1 MAVFNIPIDEMR
13 RVVPSRKKLGDS
25 AVVSGLWAAS
35 ADAERVSTLYVVKL
49 VEGGFYITPMG
60 VGEAA

>member
-1 MAVFNIPIDEMR
+1 MAVFNIPIDELR
-13 RVVPSRKKLGDS
+13 RVVPTLKKLGDS

-35 ADAERVSTLYVVKL
+35 ADAERVSVLFVVEL
-49 VEGGFYITPMG
+49 VEGGFYIVPMG